1 MLRPNYWNEGLGL
14 NYQQIIAILSV
25 SLIGWYMKHPF
36 YLWQPFD
43 SKRATTGGFVVH
55 QFIFNDSQLWE
66 VLQSTFLVPTGS
78 SHAFLQLFV
87 IQLCSTS
94 SENNNKTVCHCDIS
108 SVELD
113 LEMTRTCQLVQVIDK
128 SVLLTRGEGDF
139 VVWKQQRQ
147 SLCFCHISTRGATR
161 DKRRSGCLGYI
172 KTKFKKKEPSGWQ
185 KWKIIS
191 IWKQLWQTLCVATSQ
206 HLFI

>member
-1 MLRPNYWNEGLGL
+1 M
-14 NYQQIIAILSV
+14 
-25 SLIGWYMKHPF
+25 
-36 YLWQPFD
+36 
-43 SKRATTGGFVVH
+43 
-55 QFIFNDSQLWE
+55 
-66 VLQSTFLVPTGS
+66 LQSTFLMPTGS

-139 VVWKQQRQ
+139 VV
-147 SLCFCHISTRGATR
+147 
-161 DKRRSGCLGYI
+161 
-172 KTKFKKKEPSGWQ
+172 
-185 KWKIIS
+185 
-191 IWKQLWQTLCVATSQ
+191 
-206 HLFI
+206 